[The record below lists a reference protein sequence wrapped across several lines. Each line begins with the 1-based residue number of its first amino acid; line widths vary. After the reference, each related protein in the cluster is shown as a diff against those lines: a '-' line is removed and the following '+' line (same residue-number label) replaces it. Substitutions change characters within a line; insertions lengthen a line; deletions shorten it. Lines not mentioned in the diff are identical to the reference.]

1 MLQFRVHSFML
12 AHHSP
17 IFSDMFALPSPSIAD
32 TYEGAPLVDMPD
44 KAEDLADLLK
54 VLYDPT

>member
-1 MLQFRVHSFML
+1 ML

-17 IFSDMFALPSPSIAD
+17 IFSDMLTLPNPSVVDA
-32 TYEGAPLVDMPD
+32 YEGVPTVDMPD
-44 KAEDLADLLK
+44 KAEDVEDLLK